1 MDVNL
6 DSVLNQIIDNSNL
19 IETLLKENKELM
31 NTIKQVDNLIKIHSE

>member
-6 DSVLNQIIDNSNL
+6 DYVLDQIINNSNL